1 MKLRALA
8 IIAGVFMA
16 GSLSAQTMTDVINE
30 FNEGVSKINSQE
42 YESSLEHFNQVLT
55 MAEVVGDS
63 ASDLKSKAQEQ
74 IPLAYYRQ
82 ATLFLK
88 RKQYDNAIPNLEK
101 TIELSEQFG
110 NNGES
115 RQKATRYLMQSYM
128 VEGQRNLK
136 NKSYDTSL
144 ELFDK
149 ALNMNPDLYQA
160 HQGKGMVYLSQD
172 ETEMML
178 AEFNMAKEGA
188 ASNGKQDVVDEIN
201 GVIDNYF
208 NKFIMEEMEMVD
220 PEDNDYTYVIEACD
234 KALAANPGNPRAL
247 YHMALIKNKEV
258 AYDAAID
265 YALQALEN
273 ESEPVWISAI
283 NFELGS
289 AYQNTVEYEKACEA
303 LQNVVEE
310 PFLSRAERKM
320 ESIPGCN

>member
-1 MKLRALA
+1 
-8 IIAGVFMA
+8 
-16 GSLSAQTMTDVINE
+16 
-30 FNEGVSKINSQE
+30 
-42 YESSLEHFNQVLT
+42 
-55 MAEVVGDS
+55 
-63 ASDLKSKAQEQ
+63 
-74 IPLAYYRQ
+74 
-82 ATLFLK
+82 
-88 RKQYDNAIPNLEK
+88 
-101 TIELSEQFG
+101 
-110 NNGES
+110 
-115 RQKATRYLMQSYM
+115 
-128 VEGQRNLK
+128 
-136 NKSYDTSL
+136 
-144 ELFDK
+144 
-149 ALNMNPDLYQA
+149 
-160 HQGKGMVYLSQD
+160 
-172 ETEMML
+172 
-178 AEFNMAKEGA
+178 
-188 ASNGKQDVVDEIN
+188 
-201 GVIDNYF
+201 
-208 NKFIMEEMEMVD
+208 MEEMEMVD